1 MVSKH
6 QASPG
11 FNSLLT
17 LLELAGPS
25 LHHEK
30 QPGMA
35 PEMRTDMAAMETG
48 SAAWPGRLPGGSTVS
63 VVVATAIVVADMVG
77 VGVFTSLGFQ
87 VKDIPSGFAILALW
101 TIGGIVALCGVFSYS
116 ELGAMFPRSSGEY
129 NFLSRAYHP
138 AFGFLAGWVSATVG
152 FAAPVALAA
161 MAFGEYGKSVFPDAP
176 PLVLALAAV
185 WLVSLVQLTGVRHS
199 STFQLISTI
208 LKVVLIVGF
217 LIAGFV
223 VGQKQPVSFAPHIA
237 DFGYVTSAPF
247 AIGLVFVMYSFSGW
261 NAATYIIGEM
271 HDAEQNLPR
280 ALLAG
285 TLIVLVLYVAL
296 NAVFLHT
303 APIDKLAGQLDVARI
318 AGSYIFGELGGRI
331 VSAMICIGLVSS
343 ISAMMWI
350 GPRVMMTMGEDIP
363 AFKIF
368 ARRSGEGAPAY
379 AILFQLAVA
388 TLMLFTRSFE
398 AVLDFIQ
405 FALLFCSFFTVLG
418 VIKLRITRPDL
429 PRPYRAWGY
438 PVTPVIFLLVTLF
451 MMYYL
456 AVDRPLQSF
465 LGALI
470 MVSGLLIYAVFR
482 KRDDAVSA
490 TSTSPHPSGRE

>member
-1 MVSKH
+1 MTISD
-6 QASPG
+6 
-11 FNSLLT
+11 
-17 LLELAGPS
+17 AG
-25 LHHEK
+25 
-30 QPGMA
+30 
-35 PEMRTDMAAMETG
+35 TG
-48 SAAWPGRLPGGSTVS
+48 ALPDRLSGSGSNVS
-63 VVVATAIVVADMVG
+63 VIVATAIVVADMIG

-87 VKDIPSGFAILALW
+87 VKDITSAFSILLLW
-101 TIGGIVALCGVFSYS
+101 TVGGVVALCGVFSYS

-129 NFLSRAYHP
+129 NFLTRAYHP

-161 MAFGEYGKSVFPDAP
+161 MAFGEYGKSVLPGVS
-176 PLVLALAAV
+176 PLAMAMAVV
-185 WLVSLVQLTGVRHS
+185 WLVSVVQLFGVKHS
-199 STFQLISTI
+199 STFQLIATI
-208 LKVVLIVGF
+208 LKVVLIVAF

-223 VGQKQPVSFAPHIA
+223 VGTPQPVSFAPSA
-237 DFGYVTSAPF
+237 GVFGDISRAPF

-271 HDAEQNLPR
+271 KLPQQNLPR
-280 ALLAG
+280 ALLSG

-303 APIDKLAGQLDVARI
+303 TPTDMLSGQLDVARI
-318 AGSYIFGELGGRI
+318 AGTYIFGEVGGRI
-331 VSAMICIGLVSS
+331 VGAMICIGLISS

-363 AFKIF
+363 ALRIF
-368 ARRSGEGAPAY
+368 ARKSTNGAPAY

-388 TLMLFTRSFE
+388 SLLLFTRSFE

-405 FALLFCSFFTVLG
+405 VGLLFCSFFTVLG

-438 PVTPVIFLLVTLF
+438 PVTPVVFLLVTGF

-456 AVDRPLQSF
+456 VVDRPLQSS
-465 LGALI
+465 LGILI
-470 MVSGLLIYAVFR
+470 MISGLLIYAVFH
-482 KRDDAVSA
+482 KR
-490 TSTSPHPSGRE
+490 PGRPAAAKS

>member
-1 MVSKH
+1 
-6 QASPG
+6 
-11 FNSLLT
+11 
-17 LLELAGPS
+17 
-25 LHHEK
+25 
-30 QPGMA
+30 MA
-35 PEMRTDMAAMETG
+35 ESRARRAPKAWTDMAASDTRG
-48 SAAWPGRLPGGSTVS
+48 APWLPAGGSRVS
-63 VVVATAIVVADMVG
+63 VIVATAIVVADMVG

-87 VKDIPSGFAILALW
+87 VKDIPSGFSILLLW
-101 TIGGIVALCGVFSYS
+101 TVGGLVALCGVFSYS

-129 NFLSRAYHP
+129 NFLSRAFHP

-176 PLVLALAAV
+176 PLALAIGVV

-199 STFQLISTI
+199 STFQLIATV
-208 LKVVLIVGF
+208 LKVVLIVAF

-223 VGQKQPVSFAPHIA
+223 IGAPQPVSFAPSTSDFSYIA
-237 DFGYVTSAPF
+237 SAPF
-247 AIGLVFVMYSFSGW
+247 AISLVFVMYSFSGW
-261 NAATYIIGEM
+261 NAATYIIGEV
-271 HDAEQNLPR
+271 HEPERNVPR
-280 ALLAG
+280 AMLTG

-303 APIDKLAGQLDVARI
+303 APIGELAGQLDVARI
-318 AGSYIFGELGGRI
+318 SGSHIFGGFGGRI
-331 VSAMICIGLVSS
+331 VGAMICFGLISS

-363 AFKIF
+363 ILQVFSV
-368 ARRSGEGAPAY
+368 RSTGGAPAY
-379 AILFQLAVA
+379 AILFQLVVA

-405 FALLFCSFFTVLG
+405 FALLFCSFFAVLG
-418 VIKLRITRPDL
+418 VVKLRVTHPEL

-438 PVTPVIFLLVTLF
+438 PFTPAVFLVVTAF

-456 AVDRPLQSF
+456 LTERPVQS
-465 LGALI
+465 L
-470 MVSGLLIYAVFR
+470 SGMLVML
-482 KRDDAVSA
+482 S
-490 TSTSPHPSGRE
+490 

>member
-1 MVSKH
+1 
-6 QASPG
+6 
-11 FNSLLT
+11 
-17 LLELAGPS
+17 
-25 LHHEK
+25 
-30 QPGMA
+30 
-35 PEMRTDMAAMETG
+35 MAAMETG
-48 SAAWPGRLPGGSTVS
+48 SAAWPDRLPGKSTVS

-87 VKDIPSGFAILALW
+87 VKDIPSGFAILLLW
-101 TIGGIVALCGVFSYS
+101 TVGGIVALCGVFSYS

-129 NFLSRAYHP
+129 NFLSRAFHP

-161 MAFGEYGKSVFPDAP
+161 MAFGEYGKSVIPNAP
-176 PLVLALAAV
+176 PLALAIGAV
-185 WLVSLVQLTGVRHS
+185 WLVSIVQLSGVRHS
-199 STFQLISTI
+199 STFQLVSTV
-208 LKVVLIVGF
+208 LKVVLIVAF
-217 LIAGFV
+217 LVAGFV
-223 VGQKQPVSFAPHIA
+223 IGRPQPISFAPQIA
-237 DFGYVTSAPF
+237 DVGYVTSAPF

-271 HDAEQNLPR
+271 HTPQQSLPR

-285 TLIVLVLYVAL
+285 TLTVLVLYVAL

-303 APIDKLAGQLDVARI
+303 TPIDKLSGQLDVARI
-318 AGSYIFGELGGRI
+318 AGSFIFGELGGRI

-350 GPRVMMTMGEDIP
+350 GPRVMMTMGEDVP
-363 AFKIF
+363 ALQVFSRK
-368 ARRSGEGAPAY
+368 SGQGAPAY

-418 VIKLRITRPDL
+418 VIKLRITHPDL

-438 PVTPVIFLLVTLF
+438 PVTPVVFLLVTLF

-456 AVDRPLQSF
+456 VVDRPLQSF
-465 LGALI
+465 LGVLI

-482 KRDDAVSA
+482 KRDSAGSA
-490 TSTSPHPSGRE
+490 TTLPGHPSGRG